1 MTAEILNLALYI
13 VIICLAFLG
22 IFYLRGRQLSWQGY
36 IFWGMLAVLIPVLG
50 PFIVILSRPGD
61 VR

>member
-1 MTAEILNLALYI
+1 MTAEILNLSLYI